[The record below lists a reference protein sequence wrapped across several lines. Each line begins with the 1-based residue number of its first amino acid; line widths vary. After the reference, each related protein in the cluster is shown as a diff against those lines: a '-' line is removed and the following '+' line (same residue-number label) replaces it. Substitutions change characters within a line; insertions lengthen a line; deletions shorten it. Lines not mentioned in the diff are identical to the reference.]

1 MTMYEHSD
9 ELAQYPW
16 PYHLLP
22 VATEPLE
29 SLDAVDILKALLEQT
44 VGLAGAL
51 YAASLHDEMAQHEL
65 SAALQVLAEHTR
77 STLGVWRR
85 WQQGNSATQ

>member
-1 MTMYEHSD
+1 MYEHSGHV
-9 ELAQYPW
+9 EQVPW

-22 VATEPLE
+22 AAAEPLE
-29 SLDAVDILKALLEQT
+29 TIDAASILGALLEQT

-65 SAALQVLAEHTR
+65 SAALHVLAEQTR
-77 STLGVWRR
+77 STLAIFRR
-85 WQQGNSATQ
+85 WTEKHPATP